1 MLVTSYVRQHR
12 DRRLPSVERVFHDD
26 ESPPEPAEHPALRT
40 TAVAFMALAAALA
53 TAVIY
58 PLQPAMADVADTL
71 QCSIGAIGLALAC
84 GPVGYLIGLAMLVP
98 LADRIAPAHVVSCHF
113 VGLSAA
119 LGLSTITPHVVLLGL
134 ATMAVGAG
142 SAVGASMSSIAGRLA
157 PVQRRGTV
165 LGRVTAGI
173 SVGVL
178 GGRVVGGWLA
188 DELGWRAM
196 LGTLAASSLVV
207 AAVALVVLPS
217 EAGSAERGYFATLR
231 SVPGLYRRH
240 ATVRLAASRGALWFF
255 AFCAVWSGLPVA
267 LSAPPFS
274 YSAEHIGLFALAGL
288 SGIVATQAAGVLV
301 DRIGARAVLVCSLTT
316 ALLSATAVAW
326 SLDSTAA
333 TMTCLAI
340 FDAGLFAAQVANQ
353 SEVLAIDPSAPARF
367 NSAYMLVYF
376 VGGSVGTAAG
386 ALVAEQ
392 VGWPA
397 TALLAATAIALAGV
411 MTVLPLTGTR
421 LLRESMRTA
430 SG

>member
-1 MLVTSYVRQHR
+1 M
-12 DRRLPSVERVFHDD
+12 
-26 ESPPEPAEHPALRT
+26 
-40 TAVAFMALAAALA
+40 AFMALAAALG

-58 PLQPAMADVADTL
+58 PLQPAMAEVADTL
-71 QCSIGAIGLALAC
+71 RCSIGAVGLALAC
-84 GPVGYLIGLAMLVP
+84 GPVGYLVGLALLVP

-113 VGLSAA
+113 VGLSVA

-134 ATMAVGAG
+134 ATMAVGAC
-142 SAVGASMSSIAGRLA
+142 SAVGASLSSIAGRLA
-157 PVQRRGTV
+157 PLHRRATV

-173 SVGVL
+173 AVGVL
-178 GGRVVGGWLA
+178 AGRVVGGWLA
-188 DELGWRAM
+188 DALGWRAM
-196 LGTLAASSLVV
+196 LGTLAASALVV
-207 AAVALVVLPS
+207 AAVALVVLPTES
-217 EAGSAERGYFATLR
+217 GPAERGYLATLR

-240 ATVRLAASRGALWFF
+240 PPLRLAASRGALWFF

-288 SGIVATQAAGVLV
+288 SGVFATQIAGVLA
-301 DRIGARAVLVCSLTT
+301 DRVGARVVLVGSLGT

-333 TMTCLAI
+333 TMACLAI
-340 FDAGLFAAQVANQ
+340 FDAGLFGAQVANQ
-353 SEVLAIDPSAPARF
+353 SEVLAVDPAAPARF

-386 ALVAEQ
+386 ALVAQQ

-397 TALLAATAIALAGV
+397 TALLAAAAIAVAGL
-411 MTVLPLTGTR
+411 MTVLPTAGG
-421 LLRESMRTA
+421 A
-430 SG
+430 SGVEVKGAGLAAANLGR